1 MATLYYSI
9 NKINFSFIRFR
20 FFVCLLAIC
29 VSSMENCLFRSPDH
43 FLIGL
48 FAFLILS
55 CMDCL
60 NILDTKPLSVAS
72 FANIFS
78 HSEGCLFNL
87 FMVSFVVQKLLSLI
101 RSHLF
106 ICLYSKKTLMF
117 SAWIHFRE
125 ISSWTSPWPLYFSIC
140 FNTLAIINFSLPLWD
155 AIFF

>member
-1 MATLYYSI
+1 M
-9 NKINFSFIRFR
+9 
-20 FFVCLLAIC
+20 CLLAIC

-72 FANIFS
+72 FPNIFS

-106 ICLYSKKTLMF
+106 IFFFPHYSRKWIEKDLMSENVLPMF
-117 SAWIHFRE
+117 SSKSVIV
-125 ISSWTSPWPLYFSIC
+125 
-140 FNTLAIINFSLPLWD
+140 
-155 AIFF
+155 

>member
-1 MATLYYSI
+1 M
-9 NKINFSFIRFR
+9 
-20 FFVCLLAIC
+20 CLLAIC

-78 HSEGCLFNL
+78 HFIGYLFIL
-87 FMVSFVVQKLLSLI
+87 LMISFAIQKLLSLI

-106 ICLYSKKTLMF
+106 IFAFNFFALGDESKKIL
-117 SAWIHFRE
+117 
-125 ISSWTSPWPLYFSIC
+125 L
-140 FNTLAIINFSLPLWD
+140 
-155 AIFF
+155 